1 MKTNIIYNTSSEK
14 MDQIEDK
21 SVKLVV
27 TSPPY
32 NIDIQYGNKTSKGQ
46 VISSKGVKYKDDLD
60 EDAYRE
66 LLRTVFNQCKRKI
79 TDDGSI
85 WINIKNRVDD
95 GVIVPPF
102 WIMDFF
108 EDMYLKNII
117 IWNFD
122 WGGSTNKRFAPGMS
136 MFFGL

>member
-1 MKTNIIYNTSSEK
+1 

-66 LLRTVFNQCKRKI
+66 LLRTVFNECKRKI
-79 TDDGSI
+79 
-85 WINIKNRVDD
+85 
-95 GVIVPPF
+95 
-102 WIMDFF
+102 
-108 EDMYLKNII
+108 
-117 IWNFD
+117 
-122 WGGSTNKRFAPGMS
+122 RF
-136 MFFGL
+136 